1 MAILTKI
8 WNLSS
13 MGNAF
18 ISLLFPNQCLVCKGG
33 EFHSP
38 DPICPV
44 CLLQMHPLPID
55 DRVHELTVNDNV
67 DMALAGWDFG
77 DELRTAIHSLKY
89 EERARIGTF
98 LGKILGERFLSEQII
113 QNLDYLIHVPLHPV
127 KFRDRGFN
135 QAEWIANGLGKTIQV
150 PVRTQ
155 LMKRVKH
162 TISQTTLNREE
173 RLNNMKKAFKIN
185 QDVSDRNIGIVDDV
199 LTTGSTISSMASI
212 LKDAGAKTIVALTV
226 ATPLE
231 IKDDTYTE
239 SV

>member
-1 MAILTKI
+1 MT
-8 WNLSS
+8 
-13 MGNAF
+13 
-18 ISLLFPNQCLVCKGG
+18 
-33 EFHSP
+33 
-38 DPICPV
+38 
-44 CLLQMHPLPID
+44 PLPIGN
-55 DRVHELTVNDNV
+55 RVQELTVNDGI
-67 DMALAGWDFG
+67 DIALSGWDFG

-89 EERARIGTF
+89 EERARIGFF
-98 LGKILGERFLSEQII
+98 LGELLGDQLHKRTI
-113 QNLDYLIHVPLHPV
+113 QKLDYLIPVPLHPV

-135 QAEWIANGLGKTIQV
+135 QARWIADGLGKAVQK
-150 PVRTQ
+150 PVRTK

-162 TISQTTLNREE
+162 TISQTTLDRKE

-185 QDVSDRNIGIVDDV
+185 RDVTDKNIGIVDDV

-231 IKDDTYTE
+231 KKDDTYAE

>member
-1 MAILTKI
+1 MAILTNI
-8 WNLSS
+8 SNLNSV
-13 MGNAF
+13 GNAI

-33 EFHSP
+33 EFNSS
-38 DPICPV
+38 DPICSE
-44 CLLQMHPLPID
+44 CIIKMHPLPIEN
-55 DRVHELTVNDNV
+55 RVHELAVNDSV
-67 DMALAGWDFG
+67 DMALAGWNFG

-98 LGKILGERFLSEQII
+98 LGKILGERLLSETII
-113 QNLDYLIHVPLHPV
+113 QNLDYLIPVPLHPI
-127 KFRDRGFN
+127 KFRERGFN
-135 QAEWIANGLGKTIQV
+135 QAEWIANGLGKTIQI

-185 QDVSDRNIGIVDDV
+185 EDVSDRNIGIVDDV
-199 LTTGSTISSMASI
+199 LTTGSTISSMASL
-212 LKDAGAKTIVALTV
+212 LKDAGAKKIVALTV

-231 IKDDTYTE
+231 IKNDTYTE

>member
-1 MAILTKI
+1 
-8 WNLSS
+8 
-13 MGNAF
+13 
-18 ISLLFPNQCLVCKGG
+18 
-33 EFHSP
+33 
-38 DPICPV
+38 
-44 CLLQMHPLPID
+44 
-55 DRVHELTVNDNV
+55 
-67 DMALAGWDFG
+67 
-77 DELRTAIHSLKY
+77 
-89 EERARIGTF
+89 
-98 LGKILGERFLSEQII
+98 
-113 QNLDYLIHVPLHPV
+113 LDYLIPVPLHPI
-127 KFRDRGFN
+127 KFRERGFN
-135 QAEWIANGLGKTIQV
+135 QAEWIANGLGKTIQI

-212 LKDAGAKTIVALTV
+212 LKDAGAKKIIALTV

-231 IKDDTYTE
+231 RKNDTYTE